1 MMLPTGDKVIKVG
14 LLHQTIRALVPTYH
28 SYTAAVSATGARWD
42 TQSGVLADARLKE
55 LTSTMPVIFAKAI
68 TVDRQETKHTYECPV
83 YKTKARGLTYV
94 WTFRL
99 RSREKLAKWVL
110 AGVALLL
117 EAQAALAL

>member
-1 MMLPTGDKVIKVG
+1 MINVEH
-14 LLHQTIRALVPTYH
+14 LLHQTIRAWVPTRH
-28 SYTAAVSATGARWD
+28 RYTTVVSATGARWD
-42 TQSGVLADARLKE
+42 IQSGVLAEARLKE

-83 YKTKARGLTYV
+83 YKTKARGHTYV

-99 RSREKLAKWVL
+99 KSKDRPAGWVL

-117 EAQAALAL
+117 EA